1 MAGIIFTIGMI
12 IAGYAA
18 DMAGRQNIISNPLA
32 QALIKDEIL
41 AFEF

>member
-12 IAGYAA
+12 ITRVAA
-18 DMAGRQNIISNPLA
+18 DMADCQDILSNPLA
-32 QALIKDEIL
+32 QTLIKDEIL

>member
-18 DMAGRQNIISNPLA
+18 DMTGRQNIISNPLP
-32 QALIKDEIL
+32 QTLIKDEIL